1 MHVRGGRAPWA
12 AAALGA
18 AVLVCLAPSTAL
30 AQPAPPVFASASC
43 PRLALKL
50 VPVLR
55 TARCGYLTVPENRST
70 DTGRT
75 IRLAVAIVP
84 ARSSTPAPDPIV
96 HLTGGP
102 GGIAL
107 VEAQELVDAGF
118 NRDRDL
124 ILMDQRG
131 TLFSQPAL
139 TCPEIDRFNAR
150 AVGLPLDTPAT
161 RRLHVAATAACHRRL
176 AAKGID
182 LGAYNTTENAADFAD
197 LRKALGIA
205 EWNVF
210 GVSYGTDLALT
221 LMREH
226 PEGIRTVTIDS
237 VVPPNIVTLSG
248 FWPNARDGF
257 DDLFAACAAQRSCR
271 RRHPGLKA
279 TFTRQVRRLEAHP
292 VTTRVAPAPGARAV
306 KVTLDGGA
314 LANTLV
320 GTTLSTPALADVP
333 DWIDALTTGHPAG
346 AAAAR
351 AASVTAPG
359 FVGYGL
365 IYGVACSEWVPYEP
379 ASAILPAGRR
389 AFPRYPASVL
399 AEAPQFT
406 YMTDDCRV
414 WNVPAAPPE
423 QRDVATGTVPTFVL
437 GGTFDAVTS
446 LRWDQIAAQPLSS
459 STFASFPGLGHFV
472 IPESRCAQRVFASF
486 LATPT
491 APDTACVKDLRPPP
505 FR

>member
-1 MHVRGGRAPWA
+1 LA
-12 AAALGA
+12 A
-18 AVLVCLAPSTAL
+18 STAL
-30 AQPAPPVFASASC
+30 AQSAPPAFVPAAC
-43 PRLALKL
+43 PKLALKS
-50 VPVLR
+50 VPAIR
-55 TARCGYLTVPENRST
+55 TARCGYLTVPENRSV
-70 DTGRT
+70 DSSRT

-84 ARSSTPAPDPIV
+84 ARSPTPAPDRIV

-102 GGIAL
+102 GGVAIG
-107 VEAQELVDAGF
+107 EAQKLVDAGF

-131 TLFSQPAL
+131 TLFSKPSL

-150 AVGLPLDTPAT
+150 GVGLPLDAPAT

-182 LGAYNTTENAADFAD
+182 LGAYNTAENAADFAD
-197 LRKALGIA
+197 LRRALGIA
-205 EWNVF
+205 EWNVY
-210 GVSYGTDLALT
+210 GVSYGTDVALT

-237 VVPPNIVTLSG
+237 VVPSNVVSLSG
-248 FWPNARDGF
+248 FWPAASDGF
-257 DDLFAACAAQRSCR
+257 DHLFGACAAQPVCR
-271 RRHPGLKA
+271 KRHPGLRA
-279 TFTRQVRRLEAHP
+279 TFTRLVRRLEAHP
-292 VTTRVAPAPGARAV
+292 ITTRVAPAAGAPPV
-306 KVTLDGGA
+306 QVTLDGGA

-320 GTTLSTPALADVP
+320 STTLTTPAIAGVP
-333 DWIDALTTGHPAG
+333 DWIDALADGHPAR

-379 ASAILPAGRR
+379 APAILPAARR
-389 AFPRYPASVL
+389 AFPLYPASVL
-399 AEAPQFT
+399 AQPPQFA

-414 WNVPAAPPE
+414 WNVPAGPPE
-423 QRDVATGTVPTFVL
+423 QRDVTTGTIPTLVL
-437 GGTFDAVTS
+437 GGTFDAVTPV
-446 LRWDQIAAQPLSS
+446 RWGQIAAQPLSA
-459 STFASFPGLGHFV
+459 STFASFPGIGHFV
-472 IPESRCAQRVFASF
+472 VRESHCAQRLFASF

-491 APDTACVKDLRPPP
+491 APDTACINGLHPPP